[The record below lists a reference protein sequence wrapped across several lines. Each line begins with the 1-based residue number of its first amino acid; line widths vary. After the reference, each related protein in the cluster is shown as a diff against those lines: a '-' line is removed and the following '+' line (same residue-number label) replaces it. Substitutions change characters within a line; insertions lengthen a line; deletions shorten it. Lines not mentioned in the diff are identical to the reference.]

1 VMVEGRQKPERPVR
15 GEVVADNVVVFD
27 LEDARRIY
35 SAAFYGKPL
44 GVPKPKD
51 YEFEAP
57 LLLDLVE
64 ACYLVEE
71 GVLEVYEGG
80 VKLSFSELFTRGA
93 RSNSRLE
100 QLYRVYMDLRKRGFV
115 VTSGIKFGSD
125 FAVYK
130 YGPGIDHAPF
140 IVQVMQENETISA
153 AELVRAGRLATTV
166 RKNFIVAIPQRGGR
180 VRYLVFSWLRI

>member
-93 RSNSRLE
+93 RSNSRFE

-115 VTSGIKFGSD
+115 VASGIKFGSD